1 MGPQG
6 NVAPKTAEEIFESWL
21 NGRSNASRD
30 ALSEAA
36 AAPYRYVWLSWC
48 RWLDEHAVGDPVH
61 GAGKR
66 YLEARPED
74 VHRFLAHGPTP
85 SSKRVSRTTPI
96 SEVTRRRYWGILNA
110 VYKHAK
116 DLETIPSNPAD
127 DVGEHDRPP
136 PEKSEGLVLTRL
148 HFEAVYKVLPT
159 GPSPWDLRDRA
170 VLLLLLEAALTP
182 GEVTGLKLDNIGES
196 RDHPGHLELEITGTR
211 RPQNRDITLSKLAT
225 AALAQWLEARKSTGS
240 QLDDVFITQRQ
251 EPMAG
256 RVLFHLVAKAITASA
271 ELSGMPVPGHVGA
284 QVLRNTCIVQWL
296 NSGMEEGQVVMLA
309 GFKDAKSFRGLRRH
323 IRVRVSVP
331 DKALR
336 PGT

>member
-6 NVAPKTAEEIFESWL
+6 KVPLKTGEELFESWL
-21 NGRSNASRD
+21 NVRSNASRD
-30 ALSEAA
+30 ALSVEA
-36 AAPYRYVWLSWC
+36 AAPYRYIWLSWC
-48 RWLDEHAVGDPVH
+48 RWLDENASGETNLGV
-61 GAGKR
+61 GKR

-74 VHRFLAHGPTP
+74 VQQFLDHGPSP

-96 SEVTRRRYWGILNA
+96 SEVTRRRYWRILDA
-110 VYKHAK
+110 VYDHAK
-116 DLETIPSNPAD
+116 DLEFIKKNPAD
-127 DVGEHDRPP
+127 VGDNDRPP

-148 HFEAVYKVLPT
+148 HFEAVYKVLPS

-182 GEVTGLKLDNIGES
+182 GEITGLKLANVTES
-196 RDHPGHLELEITGTR
+196 IEHPGQLVLNIFGTR
-211 RPQNRDITLSKLAT
+211 KAQNRDFTLNKLAST
-225 AALAQWLEARKSTGS
+225 SLTQWLDAR
-240 QLDDVFITQRQ
+240 QNMACPLDEVFITQRQ

-256 RVLFHLVAKAITASA
+256 RVLFHLVSKAISASA
-271 ELSGMPVPGHVGA
+271 KLSGMPVPGHVGA

-296 NSGMEEGQVVMLA
+296 NSGMEEGLVVKLA
-309 GFKDAKSFRGLRRH
+309 GFKDSKSFRGLREH

-331 DKALR
+331 EMKLQ